1 MIPTVSIRQALA
13 DKQLLGQ
20 ALSGSTWES
29 WRILLTALMGEKL
42 TAAER
47 KVFTTLTGRATEP
60 LQRVEEFC
68 AVVGRRGG
76 KSRAMATLA
85 CYIAA
90 LCQHKLVPG
99 ETGVVLLIA
108 PDQRQAAIALEY
120 ADAGFATSPILKQ
133 MVANRTADTL
143 TLTNGIS
150 LEVRSSSFR
159 RLRGPTYIAVIADE
173 AAFWH
178 SEDYSSNADTEILN
192 AVRPG
197 LTADDDHPASNS
209 FAPLIMFAAGPG
221 TITTVVTMAVVHTPH
236 GLPITAIVAAVIG
249 AGVTLV
255 VLLLVIA
262 TGSHF
267 GRGTQA
273 VITRFMGLIVA
284 SMGMQFV
291 LAGLKAFFSL

>member
-90 LCQHKLVPG
+90 LCQHKRVPG

-178 SEDYSSNADTEILN
+178 SED
-192 AVRPG
+192 
-197 LTADDDHPASNS
+197 
-209 FAPLIMFAAGPG
+209 
-221 TITTVVTMAVVHTPH
+221 
-236 GLPITAIVAAVIG
+236 
-249 AGVTLV
+249 
-255 VLLLVIA
+255 
-262 TGSHF
+262 
-267 GRGTQA
+267 
-273 VITRFMGLIVA
+273 
-284 SMGMQFV
+284 
-291 LAGLKAFFSL
+291 